1 MKITANQNLI
11 PYFQQRRDGLP
22 ANQTDEGNRP
32 ALNRQPAS
40 RDPQLQEQPSHRY
53 YIKQDLENSIYNA
66 GKKIVSQKALAK
78 GMIIDVY
85 A

>member
-11 PYFQQRRDGLP
+11 PYFQQRRDSLP
-22 ANQTDEGNRP
+22 ANQPDEDNHP
-32 ALNRQPAS
+32 ELNRRSAS
-40 RDPQLQEQPSHRY
+40 RDPMLQEQSPHRY

-66 GKKIVSQKALAK
+66 GKKVVSQKALAK
-78 GMIIDVY
+78 GMIIDLY

>member
-1 MKITANQNLI
+1 MKVTANQNLI

-22 ANQTDEGNRP
+22 TNQTDEDNHP
-32 ALNRQPAS
+32 ELNRQSAS
-40 RDPQLQEQPSHRY
+40 RDPLPQEQPSHRY

-66 GKKIVSQKALAK
+66 DKKIVSRKTLAK
-78 GMIIDVY
+78 GMLIDVY